1 MNSLSRALFV
11 FILGGLLLVLLLT
24 GAGVFA
30 VARSSLRGQF
40 DEALVHRARTFAALV
55 VVDEDGTLEFEYL
68 GSLREQDL
76 GVLVRVTADGRSVA
90 QSPEWPTG
98 VEAPPSAQE
107 PPGGPLLWAIGL
119 SGGDGA
125 RAVRLA
131 GVPALDPEGPP
142 PPGPAASRAVVVEV
156 IGRTAPVR
164 RAESALLGALAAG
177 GLLAAAGTGGAVAI
191 GVRRGLRPLR
201 RLRGELSGIDAQR
214 PAMPSAA
221 ETYPMELRPIIA
233 ALQGLLARLRAAME
247 REHRFTDAAAH
258 ELRTP
263 LAELRTIADVAD
275 RWPDPLRLRHGV
287 AEARVIAQ
295 EMEALLESLLA
306 TARGEAPG
314 AAGPAEAMAL
324 LPLARSISERAADGM
339 RRRGVTCE
347 LAGDETASWTAPR
360 GAILAIVR
368 NLVQNAAEHTLDGG
382 SICIT
387 ATAGGGH
394 AGLRIENGPVALE
407 PADLDHLEEPFWR
420 GDTARSDRGH
430 RGLGLAI
437 VASLCESLGLERRVT
452 MTGAHRLR
460 MELSGLSGDQSSSSS
475 SSSAGTA
482 STMTPAE
489 VQVQ

>member
-1 MNSLSRALFV
+1 MNSLGRALFV
-11 FILGGLLLVLLLT
+11 FIVGGLLLVLLLT

-40 DEALVHRARTFAALV
+40 DEVLMDRARTFAALV
-55 VVDEDGTLEFEYL
+55 VVEEDGTLEFEYL
-68 GSLREQDL
+68 GSLREKDI
-76 GVLVRVTADGRSVA
+76 GVLVRVTAEGRPVA
-90 QSPEWPTG
+90 QSPEWPSG
-98 VEAPPSAQE
+98 IEAPSSAQE
-107 PPGGPLLWAIGL
+107 RSGGPLLWELRL
-119 SGGDGA
+119 SGGDRA

-131 GVPALDPEGPP
+131 SVAALDPEDGH
-142 PPGPAASRAVVVEV
+142 PPGAAASRAIVVEV

-177 GLLAAAGTGGAVAI
+177 GLLAAAGTAGAVAI

-201 RLRGELSGIDAQR
+201 RLRGELSGIDARQ

-221 ETYPMELRPIIA
+221 ESYPAELRPIIA

-247 REHRFTDAAAH
+247 RERRFTDAAAH

-263 LAELRTIADVAD
+263 LAELRTMADVAD
-275 RWPDPLRLRHGV
+275 RWPDPQRLRHGV
-287 AEARVIAQ
+287 AEARAIAQ

-306 TARGEAPG
+306 AARGETLG
-314 AAGPAEAMAL
+314 AAGHAEAMAL
-324 LPLARSISERAADGM
+324 LPLARSISDRAADGM

-368 NLVQNAAEHTLDGG
+368 NLVQNAAEHTLAGG

-407 PADLDHLEEPFWR
+407 PADLDHLDEPFWR
-420 GDTARSDRGH
+420 GDPARSDRGH

-437 VASLCESLGLERRVT
+437 VASLCEAIGLERRVT
-452 MTGAHRLR
+452 MSDARRLR
-460 MELSGLSGDQSSSSS
+460 VELCGAQGR
-475 SSSAGTA
+475 
-482 STMTPAE
+482 
-489 VQVQ
+489 